1 MIPTVGQ
8 KLYRVY
14 LYDQKI
20 AERTIT
26 AISMIK
32 DKPNLYKLELD
43 YGDSY
48 SATFDGNKAT
58 DPYGDGYYTTEKEC
72 ALRMI
77 QFLENAN
84 TKAEDEIK
92 TRKEK
97 IKSLKKEYDL

>member
-26 AISMIK
+26 AISMYK
-32 DKPNLYKLELD
+32 DKPNQYRLELD
-43 YGDSY
+43 YGEGY
-48 SATFDGNKAT
+48 SVIFDGNKTT
-58 DPYGDGYYTTEKEC
+58 DQYGSDYYPTEKEC
-72 ALRMI
+72 AEKLI
-77 QFLENAN
+77 QFLENGI

-92 TRKEK
+92 TKKEK
-97 IKSLKKEYDL
+97 IKLLKKEYNL